1 MDILAF
7 LSKLLSGGL
16 GNLAA
21 YLAAHVL
28 LCLLPAFYIAGAMT
42 ALIPKETVTRFLG
55 RNTPKWI
62 SYPASAAAG
71 FLLAVCSCTVIPLFA
86 GIYKK
91 GAGLGPAITFLF
103 VAPAINILALVY
115 TGGIIGMDLAI
126 ARLLLSLVFGIGI
139 GLIMALI
146 FRKADAEHDTA
157 TDAMFAGQ
165 AAIRRAAV
173 IFLLILVFLLVAG
186 TFQFDFLKHTY
197 AQVNLPV
204 NGMDTFQQWLYR
216 LVPFD
221 PARGEEGVTAQGAIL
236 IGLLALIGLASWK
249 GIEKIHD
256 NFNAWTWIST
266 GLVGLTLLAAALG
279 MTPHVDGL
287 ILAFTGKFFGV
298 LVAVVALGWMLR
310 SGLTRDETRDFL
322 WESWRF
328 VKQIFPLLVVGVFVV
343 GIIRVIIKPEWIQTL
358 TGQNTI
364 LANFVG
370 VVFGV
375 FMYFPTL
382 VEVPIAQMFLSLGMH
397 RGPLLAYL
405 ISDPE
410 LSLQSILITAT
421 IIGRLKA
428 WVYVSWV
435 ALFSTLAGLIYGAW
449 VDGASV
455 GLVVLYLVLFLAIL
469 AFVLWLVNRRNADKV
484 VPSNKT
490 LFSNCGGFPMLTIKI
505 LGSGCPNCKKLEALT
520 RQAVDQLSLEAEIV
534 KVTDYT
540 DIMAYNIM
548 STPGLVINEKV
559 VSSGRI
565 PSPAEITTFMTSALT
580 AE

>member
-1 MDILAF
+1 MDILDF
-7 LSKLLSGGL
+7 LLKLLQGGL

-42 ALIPKETVTRFLG
+42 ALIPKETITRFLG

-103 VAPAINILALVY
+103 VAPAINILALAY
-115 TGGIIGMDLAI
+115 TGSVIGMDLAI
-126 ARLLLSLVFGIGI
+126 ARLVLSLVFGIGVGI
-139 GLIMALI
+139 IMALI
-146 FRKADAEHDTA
+146 FSKEDAEHDRA

-165 AAIRRAAV
+165 AAMRRAAV
-173 IFLLILVFLLVAG
+173 IFLLVLVALLVAG
-186 TFQFDFLKHTY
+186 TFQFEFLKHTY
-197 AQVNLPV
+197 TQINLPV
-204 NGMDTFQQWLYR
+204 GGFDRLQEGLYQ

-221 PARGEEGVTAQGAIL
+221 PAKGEEGVTAQGAIL
-236 IGLLALIGLASWK
+236 IGMLILIGITSWK
-249 GIEKIHD
+249 GIEKIHEG
-256 NFNAWTWIST
+256 FNVWTWIST
-266 GLVGLTLLAAALG
+266 ATVGLTLLIAALSI
-279 MTPHVDGL
+279 TPYAGGVT
-287 ILAFTGKFFGV
+287 LALTGKFFGV
-298 LVAVVALGWMLR
+298 LIAVIMSGWMLK
-310 SGLTRDETRDFL
+310 SVLTEDETRDFL

-328 VKQIFPLLVVGVFVV
+328 VKQIFPLLIVGVFAV
-343 GIIRVIIKPEWIQTL
+343 GIIRMLIKPEWIQAIA
-358 TGQNTI
+358 GQNSI
-364 LANFVG
+364 LGNFVG

-382 VEVPIAQMFLSLGMH
+382 VEVPIAQMFLGLGMH

-428 WVYVSWV
+428 WVYVFWV

-449 VDGASV
+449 VDGV
-455 GLVVLYLVLFLAIL
+455 NLGLIVVYLL
-469 AFVLWLVNRRNADKV
+469 AFLGLMTGMLAWISRRNNKV
-484 VPSNKT
+484 NVEQ
-490 LFSNCGGFPMLTIKI
+490 I
-505 LGSGCPNCKKLEALT
+505 
-520 RQAVDQLSLEAEIV
+520 
-534 KVTDYT
+534 
-540 DIMAYNIM
+540 
-548 STPGLVINEKV
+548 
-559 VSSGRI
+559 
-565 PSPAEITTFMTSALT
+565 
-580 AE
+580 